1 MILPPRFI
9 VLAILIVLSAGLG
22 LPMEIEGHPL
32 IGLIGLAAGTAG
44 FIALNL
50 VGYAI
55 ERRKP
60 KTSNSAISGACGN
73 GRFFWISGRSK

>member
-9 VLAILIVLSAGLG
+9 VLAILVIVAAGLG
-22 LPMEIEGHPL
+22 MPAEIDVHPL
-32 IGLIGLAAGTAG
+32 IGLVGLAAGTAG

-50 VGYAI
+50 LGYAI

-60 KTSNSAISGACGN
+60 NNI
-73 GRFFWISGRSK
+73 RS

>member
-1 MILPPRFI
+1 MMLPSRFI
-9 VLAILIVLSAGLG
+9 VLAILVVVAAGLG
-22 LPMEIEGHPL
+22 LPMELNDQPL
-32 IGLIGLAAGTAG
+32 IGLLGLAAGTVG

-60 KTSNSAISGACGN
+60 KSSVFGATA
-73 GRFFWISGRSK
+73 